1 MTKEEFDKLRCEPI
15 KLFNKEVLYADL
27 RVNNLHLPDNIYR
40 YELRHDDK
48 CQGILCEIAHR
59 ILVNFQGTILSDKKI
74 NLGKQGYRL
83 IDEDK
88 DIRYLDKD
96 NMTVNDYLH
105 QQEIYNEWKDN
116 LNISFSILI
125 GIPKVD

>member
-15 KLFNKEVLYADL
+15 KLFNKEVLYTDL

-48 CQGILCEIAHR
+48 CQGILCEIAPR
-59 ILVNFQGTILSDKKI
+59 ILINFQGTILSDKKI

-88 DIRYLDKD
+88 DIQYLDKD

-105 QQEIYNEWKDN
+105 QQK
-116 LNISFSILI
+116 NIQRMER
-125 GIPKVD
+125 

>member
-88 DIRYLDKD
+88 DIQHLGKD
-96 NMTVNDYLH
+96 NMTVND
-105 QQEIYNEWKDN
+105 IYINKKYTTN
-116 LNISFSILI
+116 GTIISIYPL
-125 GIPKVD
+125 VY

>member
-15 KLFNKEVLYADL
+15 KLFNKELLYTDL

-48 CQGILCEIAHR
+48 CQDNLCEIAPR
-59 ILVNFQGTILSDKKI
+59 ILINFQGTILSDKKI

-88 DIRYLDKD
+88 DIQYLDKD
-96 NMTVNDYLH
+96 NMTVND
-105 QQEIYNEWKDN
+105 IYINKKYTTN
-116 LNISFSILI
+116 GKIISIYPL
-125 GIPKVD
+125 VY

>member
-48 CQGILCEIAHR
+48 CQDILCEIAHR

-88 DIRYLDKD
+88 DIQHLVKD
-96 NMTVNDYLH
+96 NMTVND
-105 QQEIYNEWKDN
+105 IYINKKYTTN
-116 LNISFSILI
+116 GTIISIYPL
-125 GIPKVD
+125 VY

>member
-1 MTKEEFDKLRCEPI
+1 MNQLSYLI
-15 KLFNKEVLYADL
+15 KKFFIPYTDL

-48 CQGILCEIAHR
+48 CQDIICEIAPR
-59 ILVNFQGTILSDKKI
+59 ILVNFQSTILSDKKI

-88 DIRYLDKD
+88 DIQYLDKD

>member
-88 DIRYLDKD
+88 DIQYLDKD
-96 NMTVNDYLH
+96 NMTVNDIYINKK
-105 QQEIYNEWKDN
+105 IYNEWKDN

-125 GIPKVD
+125 GILKVD

>member
-88 DIRYLDKD
+88 DIQYLGKD
-96 NMTVNDYLH
+96 NMTVNDIYINKK
-105 QQEIYNEWKDN
+105 IYNEWKDN

-125 GIPKVD
+125 GILKVD

>member
-48 CQGILCEIAHR
+48 CQDIICEIAPR
-59 ILVNFQGTILSDKKI
+59 ILVNFQSTILSDKKI

-88 DIRYLDKD
+88 DIQYLDKD

>member
-15 KLFNKEVLYADL
+15 KLFNKEVLYTDL

-48 CQGILCEIAHR
+48 CQGILCEIAPR
-59 ILVNFQGTILSDKKI
+59 ILINFQGTILSDKKI

-88 DIRYLDKD
+88 DIQYLDKD

>member
-40 YELRHDDK
+40 YELRRDDK

-88 DIRYLDKD
+88 DIQHLGKD
-96 NMTVNDYLH
+96 NMTVND
-105 QQEIYNEWKDN
+105 IYINKKYTTN
-116 LNISFSILI
+116 GTIISIYPL
-125 GIPKVD
+125 VY

>member
-88 DIRYLDKD
+88 DIQYLDKD
-96 NMTVNDYLH
+96 NMTVNDFLH
-105 QQEIYNEWKDN
+105 QQK
-116 LNISFSILI
+116 NIQRMER
-125 GIPKVD
+125 

>member
-88 DIRYLDKD
+88 DIQYLDKD

-125 GIPKVD
+125 GILKVD

>member
-15 KLFNKEVLYADL
+15 KLFNKEVLYTDL

-48 CQGILCEIAHR
+48 CQGIICEIAHR

-88 DIRYLDKD
+88 DIQYLDKD

-125 GIPKVD
+125 GILKVD

>member
-88 DIRYLDKD
+88 DIQHLGKD
-96 NMTVNDYLH
+96 NMTVNDIYINKK
-105 QQEIYNEWKDN
+105 IYNEWKDN

-125 GIPKVD
+125 GILKVD

>member
-15 KLFNKEVLYADL
+15 KLFNKEVLYTDL

-48 CQGILCEIAHR
+48 CQGILCEIAPR
-59 ILVNFQGTILSDKKI
+59 ILINFQGTILSDKKI

-88 DIRYLDKD
+88 DIQHLDKD

>member
-59 ILVNFQGTILSDKKI
+59 ILVNFQGTILSVKKI

-88 DIRYLDKD
+88 DIQHLGKD
-96 NMTVNDYLH
+96 NMTVND
-105 QQEIYNEWKDN
+105 IYINKKYTTN
-116 LNISFSILI
+116 GTIISIYPL
-125 GIPKVD
+125 VY

>member
-1 MTKEEFDKLRCEPI
+1 MNQLSYLI
-15 KLFNKEVLYADL
+15 KKFFIPYTDL

-48 CQGILCEIAHR
+48 CQDNLCEIAPR
-59 ILVNFQGTILSDKKI
+59 ILINFQGTILSDKKI

-88 DIRYLDKD
+88 DIQHLGKD
-96 NMTVNDYLH
+96 NMTVND
-105 QQEIYNEWKDN
+105 IYINKKYTTN
-116 LNISFSILI
+116 GKIISIYPL
-125 GIPKVD
+125 VY

>member
-88 DIRYLDKD
+88 DIQYLDKD

>member
-15 KLFNKEVLYADL
+15 KLFNKEVLYTDL

-48 CQGILCEIAHR
+48 CQDIICEIAPR
-59 ILVNFQGTILSDKKI
+59 ILVNFQSTILSDKKI

-88 DIRYLDKD
+88 DIQYLDKD

>member
-88 DIRYLDKD
+88 DIQHLGKD
-96 NMTVNDYLH
+96 NMTVND
-105 QQEIYNEWKDN
+105 IYINKKYTTN
-116 LNISFSILI
+116 GKIISIYPL
-125 GIPKVD
+125 VY

>member
-27 RVNNLHLPDNIYR
+27 RVNNLHLPDTIYR

-88 DIRYLDKD
+88 DIQHLGKD
-96 NMTVNDYLH
+96 NMTVND
-105 QQEIYNEWKDN
+105 IYINKKYTTN
-116 LNISFSILI
+116 GTIISIYPL
-125 GIPKVD
+125 VY

>member
-15 KLFNKEVLYADL
+15 KLFNKEVLYTDL

-48 CQGILCEIAHR
+48 CQDIICEIAPR
-59 ILVNFQGTILSDKKI
+59 IPVNFQSTILSDKKI

-88 DIRYLDKD
+88 DIQYLDKD